1 MILSDPIGDMLT
13 RIRNG
18 LKAGHT
24 EVMMPGSKMKSAVAE
39 VLKTAGYISDYT
51 VAGEKPT
58 TLTVVLKYQDDE
70 PVIEGLRR
78 ISKPSRRVY
87 VGSSDIPRVQGGLG
101 VAILST
107 SNGIMSDRT
116 ARKAN
121 VGGEVLCYVW

>member
-18 LKAGHT
+18 LRAGHT
-24 EVMMPGSKMKSAVAE
+24 EVMMPGSKMKVAVVE

-58 TLTVVLKYQDDE
+58 TLTVVLKYHDNE

>member
-18 LKAGHT
+18 LRAGHA
-24 EVMMPGSKMKSAVAE
+24 EVMMPGSKMKCAVAE
-39 VLKTAGYISDYT
+39 VLKTAGYIRDYT

-58 TLTVVLKYQDDE
+58 TLTIVLKYLDDE

-101 VAILST
+101 VALLST

>member
-18 LKAGHT
+18 LRAGHT
-24 EVMMPGSKMKSAVAE
+24 EVMMPGSKMKVAVVE

-58 TLTVVLKYQDDE
+58 TLTIVLKYQDDE

>member
-24 EVMMPGSKMKSAVAE
+24 EVMMPGSKMKVAVVE

-58 TLTVVLKYQDDE
+58 TLTVVLKYHDNE